1 MGRPHAPISGKPEIG
16 FKAAQVGYIHAVA
29 GLGTSLG
36 ITTTAE
42 GVETQDQFD
51 RLRAEGCVEMQ
62 GFLFSPP
69 RPASEIAML
78 LLRKIPMAKV
88 A

>member
-1 MGRPHAPISGKPEIG
+1 
-16 FKAAQVGYIHAVA
+16 
-29 GLGTSLG
+29 
-36 ITTTAE
+36 
-42 GVETQDQFD
+42 VETQEQFD